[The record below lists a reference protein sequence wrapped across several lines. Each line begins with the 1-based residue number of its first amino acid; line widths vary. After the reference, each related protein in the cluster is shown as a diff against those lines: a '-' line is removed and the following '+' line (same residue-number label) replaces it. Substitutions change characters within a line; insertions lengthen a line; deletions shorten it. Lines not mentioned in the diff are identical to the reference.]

1 MRRNSLSYLPSIT
14 HLTVVSSLGF
24 CLFLCTSTTDFS
36 EAIASEITVH
46 VAATNSDAPGEPTVH
61 TLEEALRR
69 ARELRKGQA
78 TSVPVTI
85 AIHAGTYPIEKPI
98 VLTPED
104 SGRPNAPL
112 VIRAAGD
119 GPVVI
124 SGGKPITGWRL
135 TADGLW
141 QTEIPEV
148 REGRWHFR
156 ELFVGGTRR
165 LRARKP
171 NKGFLR
177 VAGFPDGGREV
188 HYHTDCRRFEFAP
201 GDLDP
206 DWYNLNDVEVIVYH
220 FWTDSHLPI
229 ESIDSATNIVTF
241 RHKAGKVF
249 TDDFTSNGARY
260 IVENVR
266 EELDAP
272 GEWYLDRRSGILTYK
287 PLPGEHPDRTSV
299 IAPIAP
305 RLVELRGNPSTRH
318 YVRNVEFRDIAFAY
332 ANFELPIG
340 NSNDKQ
346 GSASVPAA
354 IYLRGAEQ
362 CTFEHCTVENVGT
375 FAFEIAEGCRDN
387 AFRANRIAHC
397 AAGAFRINGGDDTAH
412 PLLRTGNNEI
422 ADNVVEYYGEVYP
435 SAVGILLMHT
445 FGNRVSHNHIH
456 HGWYT
461 GVSVG
466 WEWGYQRSI
475 SRDNRIEFNH
485 IHHIGQGL
493 LSDMGAV
500 YTLGVSPG
508 TVIRNNL
515 IHDVDANQYG
525 GWGIYNDEGST
536 HILIENNIV
545 YNTKFATYNI
555 HYAKEVTVCNNVF
568 ALGKL
573 EQISRG
579 RVEPHI
585 SVFFEN
591 NIVYWREGK
600 LLSKNWSD
608 EPYTFHFHPKNAEG
622 ERTVDTTFV
631 FDYNLYFNPTQSLQ
645 EVDFAGGNF
654 AQWQAR
660 GKDEHSLYADPK
672 FRDPENGDFT
682 LAADSPA
689 FDLGFR
695 PIDTTTIGPRTTP
708 GPRTPSR

>member
-1 MRRNSLSYLPSIT
+1 FLFGTSHRLPT
-14 HLTVVSSLGF
+14 
-24 CLFLCTSTTDFS
+24 
-36 EAIASEITVH
+36 ARASEIVVH
-46 VAATNSDAPGEPTVH
+46 VSPQATAASQETTVSS
-61 TLEEALRR
+61 LEEALRR
-69 ARELRKGQA
+69 VRELRKNSNKAVPA
-78 TSVPVTI
+78 TIT
-85 AIHAGTYPIEKPI
+85 IHAGTYPIEKPL
-98 VLTPED
+98 VLTAED
-104 SGRPNAPL
+104 SGTVEAPF

-124 SGGKPITGWRL
+124 SGGKPITGWRV
-135 TADGLW
+135 TDDGLW
-141 QTEIPEV
+141 KTEIPAV
-148 REGRWHFR
+148 REGTWHFR
-156 ELFVGGTRR
+156 ELFVDGKRR
-165 LRARKP
+165 PRARKP
-171 NKGFLR
+171 NEGFLR

-188 HYHTDCRRFEFAP
+188 HYHTDCRRFQFAP
-201 GDLDP
+201 GDLNP

-229 ESIDSATNIVTF
+229 ESIDPATNIVTF

-260 IVENVR
+260 VVENVR

-272 GEWYLDRRSGILTYK
+272 GEWYLDRRSGELTYK
-287 PLPGEHPDRTSV
+287 PLPGERPNRTSV
-299 IAPIAP
+299 VAPFAS
-305 RLVELRGNPSTRH
+305 RLVELRGDPLKRQ
-318 YVRNVEFRDIAFAY
+318 YVRHVSFRDITFAY

-354 IYLRGAEQ
+354 IFLEGAEH
-362 CTFEHCTVENVGT
+362 CSFEHCAVENVGT
-375 FAFEIAEGCRDN
+375 FAFEIGNGCRKN
-387 AFRANRIAHC
+387 VFCANRISHC

-412 PLLRTGNNEI
+412 PLLRTGENI
-422 ADNVVEYYGEVYP
+422 VVDNVIEYYGEVYP
-435 SAVGILLMHT
+435 SAVGVLLMHT
-445 FGNRVSHNHIH
+445 FGNQVAHNHIH

-461 GVSVG
+461 GISVG

-508 TVIRNNL
+508 TVVRNNL

-525 GWGIYNDEGST
+525 GWGIYNDEGSS

-545 YNTKFATYNI
+545 YDTKFAAYNI
-555 HYAKEVTVCNNVF
+555 HYAKEVTVRNNIF
-568 ALGKL
+568 ALGKR
-573 EQISRG
+573 EQLSRS

-591 NIVYWREGK
+591 NIVYWREGT
-600 LLSKNWSD
+600 LLAKNWSD
-608 EPYTFHFHPKNAEG
+608 KPYTFHFHPKNADG
-622 ERTVDTTFV
+622 ERTVETTSV
-631 FDYNLYFNPTQSLQ
+631 FDYNLYFNPTQSL
-645 EVDFAGGNF
+645 EDVDFAGGSF
-654 AQWQAR
+654 VEWQAR

-672 FRDPENGDFT
+672 FRDPSSGDFT
-682 LAADSPA
+682 LADDSPA
-689 FDLGFR
+689 FTLGFR
-695 PIDTTTIGPRTTP
+695 PIDTDDIGPRTEA